1 MSKPTKYLSLHFDG
15 IDVDDDR
22 IESEKTL
29 DVNNRIDACAI
40 TSMRII

>member
-1 MSKPTKYLSLHFDG
+1 MSNSTEYSSLHFDG
-15 IDVDDDR
+15 IDVDEDR
-22 IESEKTL
+22 VESEKAL